1 MLSFNIENI
10 KFNPELISER
20 EDTDLIDKLNQYKDI
35 FGKSLLNLEPH
46 LLANYLYDLASEFH
60 SYYSSVRIITE
71 DINYSRVY
79 LINSVQ
85 KVLKNGLGL
94 LNVSAPTKM

>member
-1 MLSFNIENI
+1 MTSQLASGDI
-10 KFNPELISER
+10 ISDR
-20 EDTDLIDKLNQYKDI
+20 YA
-35 FGKSLLNLEPH
+35 S
-46 LLANYLYDLASEFH
+46 ALYDLASEFH
-60 SYYSSVRIITE
+60 SYYSKIRIITE

-85 KVLKNGLGL
+85 KVLKNGLDL